1 MNKRPK
7 NITLSDDARTWADGV
22 DNASGYI
29 DRLLMRERYR
39 YLDAIEAL
47 SVYSR
52 AQLMAAMESIELGE
66 FLEETRRRWGLPPK
80 AWQAIQE
87 MNDHE
92 EGALDDVAE
101 EYWLGRSLG

>member
-1 MNKRPK
+1 MSKRPK

-29 DRLLMRERYR
+29 DRLLMRERHR

-52 AQLMAAMESIELGE
+52 AQLMAALR
-66 FLEETRRRWGLPPK
+66 ETPQHSPRRRPFRALAGLLSTPWGVL
-80 AWQAIQE
+80 AA
-87 MNDHE
+87 
-92 EGALDDVAE
+92 
-101 EYWLGRSLG
+101 